1 MPARHHRFD
10 NAPDLDACDVLL
22 LAAFAPE
29 LEPLAADLGE
39 GLRGRVGVHDVA
51 ARTIGIGLPRAAVGA
66 ANHIADLRPRTVL
79 AIGTCGAYAVRPGDP
94 PLAIGDVVVG
104 RRIRLV
110 DRSVVAGAAQF
121 PGAMSLEIGAHAA
134 LAEGLTQAGARP
146 VDVATTLAIAV
157 DDASAPDGTSPDRG
171 RATVEHLEAFGVGEA
186 CASHGVAFA
195 VLFGV
200 ANRVGPSAR
209 EEWRTHHR
217 AAAAAAVSH
226 VLRWLRASAVLG

>member
-1 MPARHHRFD
+1 MPTHHRRFD
-10 NAPDLDACDVLL
+10 RAPDGTSDVLL
-22 LAAFAPE
+22 LGAFAPE
-29 LEPLAADLGE
+29 LEPLAPALGE
-39 GLRGRVGVHDVA
+39 GLRGRVGVHEVA
-51 ARTIGIGLPRAAVGA
+51 ARAVGIGLPRAAVGA

-79 AIGTCGAYAVRPGDP
+79 AIGTCGAYAVPSGEP

-121 PGAMSLEIGAHAA
+121 PEPMSLEIAA
-134 LAEGLTQAGARP
+134 DASLVEGLTLAGARP
-146 VDVATTLAIAV
+146 VDVATTLAITV
-157 DDASAPDGTSPDRG
+157 NDANAPDGTSPG

-195 VLFGV
+195 VLLGI

-217 AAAAAAVSH
+217 AAASAAVSH
-226 VLRWLRASAVLG
+226 VLRWLRASAEQ

>member
-1 MPARHHRFD
+1 MS
-10 NAPDLDACDVLL
+10 VLL

-29 LEPLAADLGE
+29 LEPLAAHLGE
-39 GLRGRVGVHDVA
+39 GLRGRVGLHEVA

-66 ANHIADLRPRTVL
+66 ANHIANVRPRAVV
-79 AIGTCGAYAVRPGDP
+79 AIGSCGAYAAPAGEP

-104 RRIRLV
+104 WRIRLV

-121 PGAMSLEIGAHAA
+121 PGPMSLEICPHAA
-134 LAEGLTQAGARP
+134 LVEGLIEAGARP
-146 VDVATTLAIAV
+146 VDVATTLAITV
-157 DDASAPDGTSPDRG
+157 DDARTPESAGGLEAPDGTSAERG

-186 CASHGVAFA
+186 CASQGVDFA
-195 VLFGV
+195 ALLAV

-217 AAAAAAVSH
+217 AAAAAAVSV
-226 VLRWLRASAVLG
+226 VLRWLRASAVEA